1 MTVYVD
7 AAHVAASVENGP
19 RTHTSTWCHLMA
31 DGNAELVA
39 FAVRIGLRRNWIQ
52 REGSPFEHF
61 DVTAGKRWQA
71 VAAVDRPL
79 RHRGDRPRGSPGRRL
94 AGRLRTQPR
103 RRLGAGLP
111 DCRDTDARERRH
123 RPGIFRQRLTPPPA
137 IRA

>member
-1 MTVYVD
+1 VTVYVD

-61 DVTAGKRWQA
+61 DVTAGKRWQS
-71 VAAVDRPL
+71 V
-79 RHRGDRPRGSPGRRL
+79 
-94 AGRLRTQPR
+94 
-103 RRLGAGLP
+103 RLGAVEIDSHEAVALIV
-111 DCRDTDARERRH
+111 AKREGRVFDLAA
-123 RPGIFRQRLTPPPA
+123 FRSERGGAAP
-137 IRA
+137 